1 MMILSRNSL
10 KKSSK
15 EPGEII
21 SSLLKKILGERLN
34 KLEQKNKSDE
44 NIINSLKDATN
55 KMGKILENSKKKSKY
70 FLI

>member
-1 MMILSRNSL
+1 MILSRNSL

-15 EPGEII
+15 EPRDII

-44 NIINSLKDATN
+44 NIINSIKDATN
-55 KMGKILENSKKKSKY
+55 KMEKILNDSKKKSKY

>member
-1 MMILSRNSL
+1 MILSRNSL
-10 KKSSK
+10 KKLSK

-44 NIINSLKDATN
+44 NIIISIKDATN
-55 KMGKILENSKKKSKY
+55 KMEKILNDSKKKSKY

>member
-1 MMILSRNSL
+1 MILSRYSL
-10 KKSSK
+10 KKLSK

-44 NIINSLKDATN
+44 NIINSIKDATN
-55 KMGKILENSKKKSKY
+55 KMEKILNDSKKKSKY

>member
-1 MMILSRNSL
+1 MILSRYSL
-10 KKSSK
+10 KKLSK

-44 NIINSLKDATN
+44 NIIISIKDATN
-55 KMGKILENSKKKSKY
+55 KMEKILNASMKKSKY

>member
-1 MMILSRNSL
+1 MILSRNSL
-10 KKSSK
+10 KKLSK

-44 NIINSLKDATN
+44 NIFISIKDATN
-55 KMGKILENSKKKSKY
+55 KMEKILNDSKKKSKY

>member
-1 MMILSRNSL
+1 MILSRNSL

-15 EPGEII
+15 EPRDII

-44 NIINSLKDATN
+44 NIIISIKDATN
-55 KMGKILENSKKKSKY
+55 KMEKILNDSKKKSKY

>member
-1 MMILSRNSL
+1 MILSRNSL

-44 NIINSLKDATN
+44 NIIISIKDATN
-55 KMGKILENSKKKSKY
+55 KMEKILNDSKKKSKY

>member
-1 MMILSRNSL
+1 MILSRNSL

-15 EPGEII
+15 EPRDII

-44 NIINSLKDATN
+44 NIIISIKDATN
-55 KMGKILENSKKKSKY
+55 KMKKILNDSKKKSKY

>member
-1 MMILSRNSL
+1 MILSRNSL
-10 KKSSK
+10 KKLSK

-34 KLEQKNKSDE
+34 KLEQKNKNDE
-44 NIINSLKDATN
+44 NIINSIKDATN
-55 KMGKILENSKKKSKY
+55 KMEKILNDSKKKSKY

>member
-1 MMILSRNSL
+1 MILSRNSL
-10 KKSSK
+10 KKPSK
-15 EPGEII
+15 EPGDII

-44 NIINSLKDATN
+44 NIIISIKDATN
-55 KMGKILENSKKKSKY
+55 KMEKILNASMKKSKY

>member
-1 MMILSRNSL
+1 MILSRNSL

-15 EPGEII
+15 EPGDII

-44 NIINSLKDATN
+44 NIIISIKDATN
-55 KMGKILENSKKKSKY
+55 KMEKILNDSKKKSKY

>member
-1 MMILSRNSL
+1 MILSRNSL

-15 EPGEII
+15 EPRDII

-34 KLEQKNKSDE
+34 KLEQKNKNDE
-44 NIINSLKDATN
+44 NIIISIKDATH
-55 KMGKILENSKKKSKY
+55 KMEKILNDSKKKSKY

>member
-1 MMILSRNSL
+1 MILSRNSL

-21 SSLLKKILGERLN
+21 SFLLKKILGERLN

-44 NIINSLKDATN
+44 NIIISIKDATN
-55 KMGKILENSKKKSKY
+55 KMKKILNASMKKSKY

>member
-1 MMILSRNSL
+1 MILSRNSL

-34 KLEQKNKSDE
+34 KLEQKNKNDE
-44 NIINSLKDATN
+44 NIINSIKDATN
-55 KMGKILENSKKKSKY
+55 KMEKILNDSKKKSKY

>member
-1 MMILSRNSL
+1 MILSRNSL

-15 EPGEII
+15 EPGDII

-44 NIINSLKDATN
+44 NIIISIKDATN
-55 KMGKILENSKKKSKY
+55 KIEKILNDSKKKSKY

>member
-1 MMILSRNSL
+1 MILSRNSL

-15 EPGEII
+15 EPRDII

-34 KLEQKNKSDE
+34 KLEQKNTNDE
-44 NIINSLKDATN
+44 NIIISIKDATH
-55 KMGKILENSKKKSKY
+55 KMEKILNDSKKKSKY